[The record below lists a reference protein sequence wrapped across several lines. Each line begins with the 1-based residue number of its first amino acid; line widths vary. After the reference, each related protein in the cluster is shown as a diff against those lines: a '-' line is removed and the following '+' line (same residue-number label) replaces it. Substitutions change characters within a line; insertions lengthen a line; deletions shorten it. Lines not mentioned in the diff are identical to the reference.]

1 MDHPGYSNFTFKK
14 ALCRN
19 PIHKLVSLGFRRANS
34 AIASLAL
41 FGLASSRFIATRFR
55 LKLNNDADHFPL
67 GPLEPL
73 LPDVTRLVPTHNIIL
88 QKSDFSYP
96 TAASQCESIPIFVK
110 NEN

>member
-1 MDHPGYSNFTFKK
+1 MDHPGYSNFTFNESI
-14 ALCRN
+14 CRN

-41 FGLASSRFIATRFR
+41 FGLAGSRFIATRFR